1 MGSGWVRGWVWAGIR
16 VLGVQ
21 SRATLGDEPLVIWP
35 RDCDEARALVSD
47 SGQRVGLGRG
57 RVRVR
62 GRGRG
67 KVRVRV
73 RVRVSEVGL
82 DRVSEVG
89 LDKVCSSCE

>member
-1 MGSGWVRGWVWAGIR
+1 M
-16 VLGVQ
+16 Q

-73 RVRVSEVGL
+73 RVSEVGL